1 MNSER
6 PHRHRREQRRTR
18 VALVGAGAVALTA
31 VASQSV
37 APYGTGADS
46 HRAVVTDVA
55 LTALTPHDV
64 VLALGTVQ
72 MGLQEAGKLRTA
84 ARINAVQQLSQ
95 ATTSAVT
102 VALDNNDKAREAIG
116 DELVVALEVLAAPS
130 HDVVLAVSTVQMG
143 FQEARK
149 LRTAARINA
158 VQQLS
163 QAATS
168 AVTVALDNNNKAREA
183 IGDELVVALQVL
195 AAPKTAA
202 AKVDKAGAQTG
213 RHAAV
218 TGASQTVKAVAKNV
232 EAGVKASGIGRHRKD

>member
-1 MNSER
+1 
-6 PHRHRREQRRTR
+6 
-18 VALVGAGAVALTA
+18 LVGAGAVALTA

-37 APYGTGADS
+37 APHGTGADS

-116 DELVVALEVLAAPS
+116 DELVVALEV
-130 HDVVLAVSTVQMG
+130 V
-143 FQEARK
+143 
-149 LRTAARINA
+149 
-158 VQQLS
+158 
-163 QAATS
+163 
-168 AVTVALDNNNKAREA
+168 
-183 IGDELVVALQVL
+183 

-218 TGASQTVKAVAKNV
+218 TGASQTVKALAKNV